1 MKLRTGQTLSS
12 PVDTTTVV
20 VIRAPGGDLEVTCA
34 GVRLYDPRGDEV
46 APGGVPDPAQMDGT
60 QLGKRYASDDVGLE
74 LLVTRAGKGTLAV
87 NGTPLSL
94 KGAKPL
100 PASD

>member
-1 MKLRTGQTLSS
+1 MKLRAGQSLSS

-20 VIRAPGGDLEVTCA
+20 VIRAPGDDLEVTCA
-34 GVRLYDPRGDEV
+34 GVRLYDPRGDEA
-46 APGGVPDPAQMDGT
+46 APEGAADPGQMDGT
-60 QLGKRYASDDVGLE
+60 QIGKRYADDDLGLE
-74 LLVTRAGKGTLAV
+74 LLVTKPGKGTLAV
-87 NGTPLSL
+87 NGTPLGL

>member
-1 MKLRTGQTLSS
+1 MKLRAGQSLSS

-20 VIRAPGGDLEVTCA
+20 VVKAPSGDVDVTCA
-34 GVRLYDPRGDEV
+34 GVALYDARGGGE
-46 APGGVPDPAQMDGT
+46 APGGAADPAQMDGT
-60 QLGKRYASDDVGLE
+60 QIGKRYADDDLGLE
-74 LLVTRAGKGTLAV
+74 LLVTKGGKGTLAA
-87 NGTPLSL
+87 NGTPLPL